1 MFVAKKSPRNK
12 ENCPPDIK
20 PITYPRRLKRLD
32 SSFSIDSSLNE
43 SMESLTNILT
53 ETTNNLSVSGC
64 FDTSR
69 VEDSSQCFNGNFKR
83 RKSVRFDEEN
93 NSLHDDMPLPLK
105 RKDSITKNPVP
116 ILKKKTSLDGSVRD
130 NSQISLSN
138 ASFALRSDRQPAAS
152 KMLAPRT
159 SLLDERI
166 NERKRYSSLLE
177 GLKKNKKKYY
187 DDIFPPE
194 AASIYYS
201 PKDTKY
207 GDVKWVRVS
216 EINRGKYCTL
226 FSK

>member
-130 NSQISLSN
+130 NS
-138 ASFALRSDRQPAAS
+138 ASVMLRSLYDRTGSRQPAKCWLRGPPCS
-152 KMLAPRT
+152 T
-159 SLLDERI
+159 SVSMKE
-166 NERKRYSSLLE
+166 S
-177 GLKKNKKKYY
+177 
-187 DDIFPPE
+187 
-194 AASIYYS
+194 
-201 PKDTKY
+201 DTVHY
-207 GDVKWVRVS
+207 WRVS
-216 EINRGKYCTL
+216 RRTRRSTMTISFLPKQPL
-226 FSK
+226 FTTVQRTPSMGM